1 MADKV
6 YLEPGKAYYI
16 KTQTGELEVLV
27 SSESKRY
34 PGIDVEFIPDK
45 AEDAVT
51 YPRVVFEEA
60 DQTGDKGTRVG
71 CELRALIWNDPQQE
85 DYTDKIV
92 FRQSE

>member
-6 YLEPGKAYYI
+6 YLEAGKAYYI
-16 KTQTGELEVLV
+16 KTKTGELEVFV
-27 SSESKRY
+27 SPESENY
-34 PGIDVEFIPDK
+34 PGVDIEFIPNK

-60 DQTGDKGTRVG
+60 VQSDEGTRVG

-92 FRQSE
+92 FRQSK